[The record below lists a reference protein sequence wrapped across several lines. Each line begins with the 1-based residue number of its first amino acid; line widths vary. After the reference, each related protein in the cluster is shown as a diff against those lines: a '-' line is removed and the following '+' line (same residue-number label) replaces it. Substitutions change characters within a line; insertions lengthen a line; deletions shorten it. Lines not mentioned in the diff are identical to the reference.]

1 MSKIYLFVIFLF
13 IANCT
18 INKVVKH
25 HGVHYLEKKHKN
37 LVLNIS
43 NKNDITTLLGPPSTK
58 STFDN
63 DIWIY
68 IEKKTSNKSIL
79 KLGKE
84 KLMVNNVLVLE
95 VNTKGLLVKKEFF
108 DIDKMKD
115 LKFSKK
121 STDNDYLKKSF
132 VFDILASMR
141 QKINDP
147 LNKRRK

>member
-84 KLMVNNVLVLE
+84 KLVVNNVLVLE

-121 STDNDYLKKSF
+121 STDNDYIKKSF
-132 VFDILASMR
+132 IFDVLSSMR

>member
-68 IEKKTSNKSIL
+68 IEKKTSKKSIL

-84 KLMVNNVLVLE
+84 KLVVNNVLVLE

-132 VFDILASMR
+132 IFDILASMR

>member
-1 MSKIYLFVIFLF
+1 MSKIYLFLIFLF

-68 IEKKTSNKSIL
+68 IEKKTSKKSIL

-84 KLMVNNVLVLE
+84 KLVVNNVLVLE

-121 STDNDYLKKSF
+121 STDNNYLKKSF
-132 VFDILASMR
+132 IFDILSSMR

>member
-18 INKVVKH
+18 IDKVVKH

-84 KLMVNNVLVLE
+84 KLVVNNVLVLE

-132 VFDILASMR
+132 IFDILASMR

>member
-1 MSKIYLFVIFLF
+1 MNKIYLFIIFLF

-84 KLMVNNVLVLE
+84 KLVVNNVLVLE

-121 STDNDYLKKSF
+121 STDNNYLKKSF
-132 VFDILASMR
+132 IFDILSSMR

>member
-84 KLMVNNVLVLE
+84 ILIVNNVLVLE
-95 VNTKGLLVKKEFF
+95 INTKGLLVKKEFF

-121 STDNDYLKKSF
+121 STDNNYLKKSF
-132 VFDILASMR
+132 IFDILSSMR

>member
-1 MSKIYLFVIFLF
+1 MK
-13 IANCT
+13 
-18 INKVVKH
+18 KV
-25 HGVHYLEKKHKN
+25 
-37 LVLNIS
+37 S
-43 NKNDITTLLGPPSTK
+43 NKNDIRSILGAPSTK
-58 STFDN
+58 GTFNN

-84 KLMVNNVLVLE
+84 ILIVNNVLVLE
-95 VNTKGLLVKKEFF
+95 INTKGLLVKKEFF

-121 STDNDYLKKSF
+121 STEKDYLKKSF
-132 VFDILASMR
+132 IFDVLSSMR

>member
-18 INKVVKH
+18 IDKVVKH

-84 KLMVNNVLVLE
+84 KLVVNNVLVLE

-121 STDNDYLKKSF
+121 STDNNYLKKSF
-132 VFDILASMR
+132 IFDILSSMR

-147 LNKRRK
+147 LNKRR

>member
-84 KLMVNNVLVLE
+84 ILIVNNVLVLE

-132 VFDILASMR
+132 IFDILASMR

>member
-18 INKVVKH
+18 IDKVVKH

-63 DIWIY
+63 DIWVY

-84 KLMVNNVLVLE
+84 ILIVNNVLVLE
-95 VNTKGLLVKKEFF
+95 INTKGLLVKKEFF

-121 STDNDYLKKSF
+121 STDNNYLKKSF
-132 VFDILASMR
+132 IFDILSSMR
-141 QKINDP
+141 QKTNDP
-147 LNKRRK
+147 LNKRR

>member
-84 KLMVNNVLVLE
+84 TLIVNNVLVLE

-121 STDNDYLKKSF
+121 STEKDYLKKSF
-132 VFDILASMR
+132 IFDILASMR

>member
-13 IANCT
+13 ITNCT
-18 INKVVKH
+18 IDKVVKH

-132 VFDILASMR
+132 IFDILASMR

>member
-1 MSKIYLFVIFLF
+1 MTKIYLFIIFFF

-18 INKVVKH
+18 INNVVKH
-25 HGVHYLEKKHKN
+25 HGVHYLDKKHEN
-37 LVLNIS
+37 LVLSIT
-43 NKNDITTLLGPPSTK
+43 NKNDIISLLGPPSTK

-63 DIWIY
+63 DVWIY
-68 IEKKTSNKSIL
+68 IEKKTTNKSIF

-84 KLMVNNVLVLE
+84 KLIVNNVLVLE
-95 VNTKGLLVKKEFF
+95 VDTKGLLVKKEFF
-108 DIDKMKD
+108 DINKMTD
-115 LKFSKK
+115 LEFSKK

-132 VFDILASMR
+132 VYDVLSSMR

>member
-18 INKVVKH
+18 IDKVVKH

-84 KLMVNNVLVLE
+84 KLVVNNVLVLE

-115 LKFSKK
+115 LKFIKK
-121 STDNDYLKKSF
+121 STEKDYLKKSF
-132 VFDILASMR
+132 IFDILASMR

>member
-18 INKVVKH
+18 IDKVVKH

-84 KLMVNNVLVLE
+84 ILIVNNVLVLE
-95 VNTKGLLVKKEFF
+95 INTKGLLVKKEFF

-121 STDNDYLKKSF
+121 STDNNYLKKSF
-132 VFDILASMR
+132 IFDILSSMR
-141 QKINDP
+141 QKTNDP
-147 LNKRRK
+147 LNKRR

>member
-84 KLMVNNVLVLE
+84 KLVVNNVLVLE

-121 STDNDYLKKSF
+121 STDNNYLKKSF
-132 VFDILASMR
+132 IFYILSSMR

>member
-18 INKVVKH
+18 IDKVVKH

-84 KLMVNNVLVLE
+84 KLVVNNVLVLE

-121 STDNDYLKKSF
+121 STDNNYLKKSF
-132 VFDILASMR
+132 IFDILSSMR

>member
-84 KLMVNNVLVLE
+84 KLVINNVLVLE

-121 STDNDYLKKSF
+121 STDNNYLKKSF
-132 VFDILASMR
+132 IFDILSSMR

-147 LNKRRK
+147 LNKRR

>member
-37 LVLNIS
+37 LFLNIS
-43 NKNDITTLLGPPSTK
+43 NKNDIYTLLGPPSTK

-132 VFDILASMR
+132 IFDILSSMR

>member
-25 HGVHYLEKKHKN
+25 HGVHYLQKKHKN

-84 KLMVNNVLVLE
+84 TLIVNNVLVLE

-132 VFDILASMR
+132 IFDILASMR

>member
-13 IANCT
+13 ITNCT
-18 INKVVKH
+18 IDKVVKH

-68 IEKKTSNKSIL
+68 IEKKTSKKSIL

-84 KLMVNNVLVLE
+84 KLVVNNVLVLE

-115 LKFSKK
+115 LKFIKK
-121 STDNDYLKKSF
+121 STEKDYLKKSF
-132 VFDILASMR
+132 IFDILASMR

>member
-84 KLMVNNVLVLE
+84 ILIVNNVLVLE
-95 VNTKGLLVKKEFF
+95 INTKGLLVKKEFF

-132 VFDILASMR
+132 IYDILASMR

>member
-18 INKVVKH
+18 IDKVVKH

-84 KLMVNNVLVLE
+84 KLVVNNVLVLE

-121 STDNDYLKKSF
+121 STDNDYIKKSF
-132 VFDILASMR
+132 IFDVLSSMR

>member
-1 MSKIYLFVIFLF
+1 MKKIFFIIIFLF
-13 IANCT
+13 ISNCSF
-18 INKVVKH
+18 NKAITH
-25 HGVHYLEKKHKN
+25 HGVNLLEKKQEK
-37 LVLNIS
+37 LFLKTT
-43 NKNDITTLLGPPSTK
+43 NKNDIVKLLGPPSIK

-84 KLMVNNVLVLE
+84 KLVVNNVLVLE

-132 VFDILASMR
+132 IFDLLSSMR

>member
-84 KLMVNNVLVLE
+84 ILIVNNVLVLE
-95 VNTKGLLVKKEFF
+95 INTKGLLVKKEFF

-132 VFDILASMR
+132 IFDILASMR